1 MIDDRMNGSEV
12 CMETDNGVEETDEK
26 RKGVRG

>member
-1 MIDDRMNGSEV
+1 MNGSEV

-26 RKGVRG
+26 RKGVRGWR